1 MVSTATVA
9 YLVAL
14 MLFISTGAPAFLAL
28 DQSHF
33 PNPNRRLA
41 WITSKWYFKAVWL
54 VSVFAAVGLMRPATP
69 GLEVLAAS
77 LGESF
82 GSLVSAAFVGTWLV
96 ASLVAILVASTLVI
110 AGAWHALEYAPK
122 LWQRVNQTHT
132 SHLG

>member
-14 MLFISTGAPAFLAL
+14 MLFISTGAPAFIAL

-54 VSVFAAVGLMRPATP
+54 ISAFAGIGLMRPAAP
-69 GLEVLAAS
+69 GLETLQVS
-77 LGESF
+77 LNNSF
-82 GSLVSAAFVGTWLV
+82 GSIVSSLFVATWLV

-110 AGAWHALEYAPK
+110 AGVWHAMEYAPK
-122 LWQRVNQTHT
+122 LWQRVRQA
-132 SHLG
+132 